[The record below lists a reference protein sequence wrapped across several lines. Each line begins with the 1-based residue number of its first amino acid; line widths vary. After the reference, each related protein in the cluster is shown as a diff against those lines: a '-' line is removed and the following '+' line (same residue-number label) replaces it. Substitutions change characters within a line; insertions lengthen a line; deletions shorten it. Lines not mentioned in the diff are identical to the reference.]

1 MWKQKLYSR
10 WLLAFS
16 LCSVFFGAYSTK
28 ALDLVIS
35 NDSGSTALYWYSELI
50 NEHGGRPAG
59 KMKSGYLGA
68 GESMKAGYGL
78 LPFGDYNSAVK
89 PGAEIIVYAYREN
102 PLQPEL
108 TTQFF
113 HAFNNISHVTW
124 KLADNANQVCVI
136 HLNNPNQISEWLLN
150 EIEENGSGGG
160 TTDVSGIESRLDDL
174 IEATEANNPDAPV
187 PEIPD
192 NEAEEED
199 NEEAVDEAIG
209 PIAAIFER
217 AFGIDAAVAGV
228 DGEIFKVA
236 FDVGGENHEVNF
248 DPREKPLM
256 MAGSQLF
263 KALICSFAFYL
274 LINYLWNWYE
284 KKVASLALT
293 NPSGTSGEAVLGTNA
308 NLATSA
314 VNAGIIMLCLITF
327 ITIVVALIV
336 TMVGGSAVSE
346 FVASDQVITGEHSA
360 WGGVSGQQILVF
372 LDMIIPVTCIL
383 SCVFTYMI
391 VRITGHTIWMGCTT
405 IIKFANA

>member
-1 MWKQKLYSR
+1 
-10 WLLAFS
+10 
-16 LCSVFFGAYSTK
+16 
-28 ALDLVIS
+28 
-35 NDSGSTALYWYSELI
+35 
-50 NEHGGRPAG
+50 
-59 KMKSGYLGA
+59 
-68 GESMKAGYGL
+68 
-78 LPFGDYNSAVK
+78 
-89 PGAEIIVYAYREN
+89 
-102 PLQPEL
+102 
-108 TTQFF
+108 
-113 HAFNNISHVTW
+113 VTW
-124 KLADNANQVCVI
+124 KLADDANQVCVI

-160 TTDVSGIESRLDDL
+160 ATDVSGIESRLDDL

-192 NEAEEED
+192 NEAEKED
-199 NEEAVDEAIG
+199 NEEAVDEA
-209 PIAAIFER
+209 
-217 AFGIDAAVAGV
+217 
-228 DGEIFKVA
+228 
-236 FDVGGENHEVNF
+236 
-248 DPREKPLM
+248 
-256 MAGSQLF
+256 AGSQLF

-284 KKVASLALT
+284 KKVASLTAT

-314 VNAGIIMLCLITF
+314 VNAGIIMLCVITF

-346 FVASDQVITGEHSA
+346 FVASDQVITGEHAA

-372 LDMIIPVTCIL
+372 LDMVIPVTCIL